1 VSSRALRRFGS
12 KYWLD
17 PNGRAM
23 LATDSQRR
31 GVIHIIACMD
41 CDLLHSLGTVPEG
54 ATARCRRCA
63 GVLRRRPRNSL
74 EHTLA
79 LALSAAILFIVANSF
94 PFLSFEMKGRITET
108 TVMTG
113 IIDLY
118 NGGKWEIAALVL
130 LTIELAPVA
139 QLAML
144 LYVLVPL
151 RANRVPWQLPR
162 AFRMLR
168 HAQSWSMIEV
178 FMIGII
184 VAITKLMGM
193 ATIVPGLAIWAFGL
207 LMLVLAGAMSSFD
220 PESVWERV
228 EALQ

>member
-1 VSSRALRRFGS
+1 MLG
-12 KYWLD
+12 D
-17 PNGRAM
+17 PM
-23 LATDSQRR
+23 VATR
-31 GVIHIIACMD
+31 VIACLD
-41 CDLLHSLGTVPEG
+41 CDLLHHLGEVPEG
-54 ATARCRRCA
+54 GTALCQRCG
-63 GVLRRRPRNSL
+63 GVLRKRPRNSL

-79 LALSAAILFIVANSF
+79 LALSAAILFVVANSF

-108 TVMTG
+108 NVMTG

-118 NGGKWEIAALVL
+118 NGGKWQIAALVL

-139 QLAML
+139 QLTLL
-144 LYVLVPL
+144 LYVLAPL
-151 RANRVPWQLPR
+151 RVGRVPWKLPH
-162 AFRMLR
+162 AFRLLR

-207 LMLVLAGAMSSFD
+207 LMLVLAGAMASFD

>member
-1 VSSRALRRFGS
+1 MHARRPVTAIR
-12 KYWLD
+12 L
-17 PNGRAM
+17 
-23 LATDSQRR
+23 
-31 GVIHIIACMD
+31 VACID
-41 CDLLHSLGTVPEG
+41 CDLLQHLGEVAEG
-54 ATARCRRCA
+54 STANCGRC
-63 GVLRRRPRNSL
+63 GSVLRKRPRNSL

-94 PFLSFEMKGRITET
+94 PFLSFEMKGRVTQT
-108 TVMTG
+108 NVMTG

-118 NGGKWEIAALVL
+118 NGGKWQIAALVL

-139 QLAML
+139 QLSLL
-144 LYVLVPL
+144 LYVLAPL
-151 RANRVPWQLPR
+151 RIGRIPWKLPS

-178 FMIGII
+178 FMIGIL

-228 EALQ
+228 EVLR